1 MIEFLIIRDTS
12 VYGCADVY
20 LLSRQR
26 KDIMSTSAE
35 GIDEAE
41 LATIPVSEEVKF
53 APQSSDAL
61 EATSAGLLSAC
72 QVSRAVDDVSEI
84 KTFYKA
90 IFGVDPV
97 FEQTTK
103 DGVKTVAF
111 QLNSQATVQI
121 KFVERPGQTGK
132 HTTSWFQ
139 DLLVGANEKCELQL
153 LTPITHGFRS
163 LPPFLSLLFLALIC
177 PQPST

>member
-1 MIEFLIIRDTS
+1 MT
-12 VYGCADVY
+12 
-20 LLSRQR
+20 
-26 KDIMSTSAE
+26 
-35 GIDEAE
+35 E
-41 LATIPVSEEVKF
+41 L
-53 APQSSDAL
+53 L
-61 EATSAGLLSAC
+61 EAQAAVMVCVCLLETLSC
-72 QVSRAVDDVSEI
+72 SDPS
-84 KTFYKA
+84 KL
-90 IFGVDPV
+90 FGVDPV

-121 KFVERPGQTGK
+121 KFVGRPGQTGK